1 MSGIDIVLPNFT
13 EQLNT
18 LQNFTNLPT
27 NMSDLAQAGWLA
39 PVVKLYS
46 PMADVAWLLFIA
58 FTLGI
63 VYIRTNSLPAM
74 AFVTLLLSGLIITFV
89 PAIGAKIA
97 YIVAIFCIA
106 GTLWLVFGR
115 R

>member
-1 MSGIDIVLPNFT
+1 MSINITLPNFT
-13 EQLNT
+13 VQINSLH
-18 LQNFTNLPT
+18 NFTYLPS
-27 NMSDLAQAGWLA
+27 NVSEIAKAGWLY
-39 PVVKLYS
+39 PVISMYG

-74 AFVTLLLSGLIITFV
+74 AFVALLLSGLVMTFI
-89 PAIGAKIA
+89 PSLGAKIA
-97 YIVAIFCIA
+97 YIVVIFCIA
-106 GTLWLVFGR
+106 GTLWIVFGR

>member
-1 MSGIDIVLPNFT
+1 MSGIEIVLPNFT
-13 EQLNT
+13 EQLNS
-18 LQNFTNLPT
+18 LQNFTYLPT
-27 NMSDLAQAGWLA
+27 NVSDIAQAGWLY
-39 PVVKLYS
+39 PVVQLYS

-74 AFVTLLLSGLIITFV
+74 AFTALLLSGLVMTFI
-89 PAIGAKIA
+89 PSLGAKIA
-97 YIVAIFCIA
+97 YIVVIFCIA